1 MQPLKLRFFI
11 TAAAIGISFAGF
23 SQANT
28 LGDHRERDEVTTTS
42 MRKSHKV
49 RLTRKQRLL
58 LRHPKIKHSAEYEFY
73 ARVEKA
79 AREKQKM
86 LRKMDKPQYSN
97 FLYFGHKNL
106 PKKHLPFQMRYCKE
120 CGIRH

>member
-1 MQPLKLRFFI
+1 MQNIKLGFFI
-11 TAAAIGISFAGF
+11 AFTAMMVSFTCHAQE
-23 SQANT
+23 ST
-28 LGDHRERDEVTTTS
+28 LGDHKEEVTTKTT
-42 MRKSHKV
+42 KKPQKV

-58 LRHPKIKHSAEYEFY
+58 LRHPNVKHSAEYEFY
-73 ARVEKA
+73 ARVEKV

-86 LRKMDKPQYSN
+86 LKKMAKPQYSN
-97 FLYFGHKNL
+97 FLYFGHKNP